1 MVFEQLDLRHDLVRE
16 GSTHHERGM
25 AGSATKI
32 HEATFGKDCQT
43 FPIRPFH
50 LVDLRFNVDAF
61 QAFIFEHAGDIN
73 LKVEVADVCNDYLVF
88 HSVEMLPAYGIIS
101 PQRCEPG
108 FRKMNR
114 RTAASPSPHCM
125 P

>member
-1 MVFEQLDLRHDLVRE
+1 MVFKQLDLRHDLVRK

-32 HEATFGKDCQT
+32 HQATFGEDRQT
-43 FPIRPFH
+43 FPIGPFH

-73 LKVEVADVCNDYLVF
+73 LKVEVADVATDPLLLQ
-88 HSVEMLPAYGIIS
+88 SLEMHPPYDVPTSGRSDEYIRFSDDL
-101 PQRCEPG
+101 
-108 FRKMNR
+108 
-114 RTAASPSPHCM
+114 
-125 P
+125 